1 MGRVV
6 SLAQARAQKMART
19 AFGRWPQRLG
29 HRPRPEERLADLPSH
44 VLGALAELKHQAT
57 LALYD
62 VVLGVHGWGPGERFY
77 NLEARAKLEA
87 LDAFLFLADQV
98 RWELMH
104 RLGWLAEGPAQKYS
118 ILDLASRNRA
128 IQAEFG
134 PEPPRLTEDYPGF
147 ERVRRRLK
155 IEPEAVV
162 RSLIPQAL
170 AAFKEHLA

>member
-6 SLAQARAQKMART
+6 SLAQARAQKMA
-19 AFGRWPQRLG
+19 AASFGRWPQRVD
-29 HRPRPEERLADLPSH
+29 HRPRPSDRLSDLPSH
-44 VLGALAELKHQAT
+44 VLDALAQLKHQAT

-62 VVLGVHGWGPGERFY
+62 VVLGVRGWGPGERFY
-77 NLEARAKLEA
+77 YLEARPKLEA

-98 RWELMH
+98 RWDLMH
-104 RLGWLAEGPAQKYS
+104 RLGWLAEGPAQKYP
-118 ILDLASRNRA
+118 ILELARRNRE
-128 IQAEFG
+128 IQAQFG

-155 IEPEAVV
+155 MEPEAVV